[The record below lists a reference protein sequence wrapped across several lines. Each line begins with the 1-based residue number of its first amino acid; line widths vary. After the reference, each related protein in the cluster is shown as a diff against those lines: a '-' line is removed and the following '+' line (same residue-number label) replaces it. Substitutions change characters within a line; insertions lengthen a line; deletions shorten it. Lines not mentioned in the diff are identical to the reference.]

1 MSLTIGVDIG
11 GTKVAAGVVDDDG
24 TILAR
29 TRKDTPSHDAGE
41 VCRVVVDC
49 IAELNADHEVRAV
62 GIGAAGFVDAARST
76 VLFAPNLAWR
86 NEPLKAM
93 IEQLA
98 ALPVVVENDANAAA
112 WGETRFGAG
121 KGEQFTVTVT
131 VGTGIGG
138 GIVLGGQLYRGAYG
152 VASEIGH
159 MLVEPRGRQCGCGN
173 FGCLEMYASGNA
185 LVREARERAD
195 RSPER
200 APVLLE
206 LAGGKAD
213 AITGPQVTEAA
224 MAGDEV
230 AVTSFELI
238 GTWLGCGLASLAA
251 VLDPRVFIVG
261 GGVSLAGELLLGPAR
276 TAFAEQLTAGS
287 HRPKAELRLAELGND
302 AGLVGAADLA
312 RH

>member
-1 MSLTIGVDIG
+1 LTIGVDIG
-11 GTKVAAGVVDDDG
+11 GTKVAAGVVDEHG
-24 TILAR
+24 RILAR
-29 TRKDTPSHDAGE
+29 TRKDTPSHDADA

-49 IAELNADHEVRAV
+49 IRELGAEHEVRAV
-62 GIGAAGFVDAARST
+62 GIGAAGFVDTARST

-93 IEQLA
+93 VEQLA
-98 ALPVVVENDANAAA
+98 ALPVVIENDAKAAA

-121 KGEQFTVTVT
+121 QGEQFAVTVT

-138 GIVLGGQLYRGAYG
+138 GIVLGGQLYRGAFG

-159 MLVEPRGRQCGCGN
+159 IMVEPRGRRCGCGN
-173 FGCLEMYASGNA
+173 LGCLEQYASGNA
-185 LVREARERAD
+185 LVREARERAG
-195 RSPER
+195 RAPER
-200 APVLLE
+200 AGILLD

-224 MAGDEV
+224 KAGDEV
-230 AVTSFELI
+230 AVASFEVV
-238 GTWLGCGLASLAA
+238 GTWLGCGMASLAA

-276 TAFAEQLTAGS
+276 IALAEQLTAGEF
-287 HRPKAELRLAELGND
+287 RPMAELRLAKLGND
-302 AGLVGAADLA
+302 AGLIGAADLA

>member
-1 MSLTIGVDIG
+1 
-11 GTKVAAGVVDDDG
+11 
-24 TILAR
+24 
-29 TRKDTPSHDAGE
+29 
-41 VCRVVVDC
+41 VVVDC
-49 IAELNADHEVRAV
+49 IAELSAEHEVRAV

-98 ALPVVVENDANAAA
+98 GLPVVVENDAKAAA

-121 KGEQFTVTVT
+121 QGEQFTVTVT

-138 GIVLGGQLYRGAYG
+138 GIVLGGQLYRGAFG
-152 VASEIGH
+152 VAAEIGH
-159 MLVEPRGRQCGCGN
+159 MLVEPRGRECGCGN
-173 FGCLEMYASGNA
+173 FGCLEQYASGNA
-185 LVREARERAD
+185 LVREARERAG
-195 RSPER
+195 RAPER
-200 APVLLE
+200 AQFLLD

-213 AITGPQVTEAA
+213 DITGPQVTEAA
-224 MAGDEV
+224 KAGDEV

-238 GTWLGCGLASLAA
+238 GTWLGVGLASLAA

-276 TAFAEQLTAGS
+276 VAFTEQLTAS
-287 HRPKAELRLAELGND
+287 AYRPKAELRLAQLGND